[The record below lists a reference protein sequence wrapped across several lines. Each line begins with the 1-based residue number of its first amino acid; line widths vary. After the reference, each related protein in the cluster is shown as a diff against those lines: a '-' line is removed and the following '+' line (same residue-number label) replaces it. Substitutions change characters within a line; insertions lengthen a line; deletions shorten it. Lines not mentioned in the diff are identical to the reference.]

1 MCRLNAKDARLMKR
15 SVWDRRACSWCHR
28 RRVFIYNYT
37 AVVDDA
43 APKRRKYM
51 YAAARIY
58 KMQLPKLLP
67 TVTTAT
73 VIVNGRA
80 QQGDGVNTM
89 T

>member
-1 MCRLNAKDARLMKR
+1 
-15 SVWDRRACSWCHR
+15 
-28 RRVFIYNYT
+28 
-37 AVVDDA
+37 
-43 APKRRKYM
+43 M